1 MGGHWLLGAGC
12 SKGLWKG
19 WRQTNSERARL
30 CCFVSPSLSP
40 CFPLDAAAKLDEVSR
55 KISVLT
61 SFSDKPEE
69 AAPTP
74 ATAAAVDGEEEEGED
89 VYADGLDD
97 SEGAGQQ

>member
-1 MGGHWLLGAGC
+1 MTAATAMHV
-12 SKGLWKG
+12 
-19 WRQTNSERARL
+19 ERPCPAL
-30 CCFVSPSLSP
+30 KSASAQLILKLYPSL
-40 CFPLDAAAKLDEVSR
+40 PLDSLLRAAAKLDEVSR

-61 SFSDKPEE
+61 SFSEKPEE

-74 ATAAAVDGEEEEGED
+74 ASGAAVDGEEGGED